1 MPWRSACV
9 QDDRD
14 RQWVELGC
22 QQVSFNGRDRD
33 TIRVG
38 RSEGR
43 YRAIRLTARGSDI
56 EVVRLEV
63 VYANGNPDAL
73 DVQRVIRRGDRTEAL
88 DLKGRDRAIQR
99 IDMVYRQRGDDRG
112 RATVCAEGL
121 LS

>member
-1 MPWRSACV
+1 MPWRSAVIETIATAGGLSLAAGKCPSM
-9 QDDRD
+9 
-14 RQWVELGC
+14 EGI
-22 QQVSFNGRDRD
+22 SD

-56 EVVRLEV
+56 EVVQLEV

-73 DVQRVIRRGDRTEAL
+73 DVQRVIQRGDRTEAL